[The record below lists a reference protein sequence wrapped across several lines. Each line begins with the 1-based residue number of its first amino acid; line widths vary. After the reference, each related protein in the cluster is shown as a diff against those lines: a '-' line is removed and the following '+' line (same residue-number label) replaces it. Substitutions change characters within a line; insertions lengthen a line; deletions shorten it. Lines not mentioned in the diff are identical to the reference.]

1 MWCPE
6 GYITL
11 EEIISQLLWD
21 IDQLPLAQGKPLVLQ
36 RGQHIPDNLD
46 PDKDEADAFI
56 KWSCAAIFRLFG
68 KDIRICTTSG
78 TLVRVNPSVL
88 LVVRAGWLGLSPTI
102 AEFPTEYDERL
113 EIAEWEIPCVD
124 LNWGTV
130 QASADFAPLGQIAG
144 SSICIKEGVLP
155 VQMSGLT
162 EWLLQKA
169 PKLGSPYLFSTEE
182 RKGAKTEAELI
193 VQAVLSGKV
202 RTKNEAQKMFGQ
214 GLKAEAWTALWK
226 MAVTID
232 DRLSRPGPRPR

>member
-21 IDQLPLAQGKPLVLQ
+21 MDQLPLAKGKPLVLQ
-36 RGQHIPDNLD
+36 RDQHIPDNLD

-88 LVVRAGWLGLSPTI
+88 LVVRTGWLGAPPII
-102 AEFPTEYDERL
+102 AGFPTEYDERL
-113 EIAEWEIPCVD
+113 EIAKWEIPCVD

-130 QASADFAPLGQIAG
+130 QPSADFVPLSQIAG

-162 EWLLQKA
+162 EWLLEKA
-169 PKLGSPYLFSTEE
+169 PTLGSPYHSSEGE
-182 RKGAKTEAELI
+182 RWGSKTEAEQI
-193 VQAVLSGKV
+193 VQAYLSGKV
-202 RTKNEAQKMFGQ
+202 RTKSDAQKMFGQ
-214 GLKAEAWTALWK
+214 DLKPDAWSALWK
-226 MAVTID
+226 MAVAID
-232 DRLSRPGPRPR
+232 DRLSKPGPRPR